1 MSVSGFAR
9 LVELVARLR
18 GPEGC
23 PWDRAQTHESLKGM
37 LLEEAY
43 ETIAAIDEGD
53 PGALKDELGDLLL
66 HILFHS
72 QIAAEAGEFTI
83 EDVLTELSEKLIRR
97 HPHVFGPR
105 RAESVAVAEIRHR
118 WEEIKRGEGRR
129 AGVSAHLPAL
139 LAARK
144 AQEQLSNLGQEE
156 IDHDG
161 LRALLDPGDPEE
173 EVGRLLFRAVAL
185 ARELGVEPE
194 LALRRVVEAFL
205 EGG

>member
-1 MSVSGFAR
+1 M
-9 LVELVARLR
+9 ARLR
-18 GPEGC
+18 GPQGC

-43 ETIAAIDEGD
+43 EAIAAIEEGD
-53 PGALKDELGDLLL
+53 PESLKGELGDLLL
-66 HILFHS
+66 HVVFQA

-83 EDVLTELSEKLIRR
+83 EDVINELNEKLIRR
-97 HPHVFGPR
+97 HPHVFGEQ
-105 RAESVAVAEIRHR
+105 RAESVTEVRQR
-118 WEEIKRGEGRR
+118 WEEIKRGEGKEV
-129 AGVSAHLPAL
+129 GVSDHLPAL

-144 AQEQLSNLGQEE
+144 VQERLVNIGQEE

-161 LRALLDPGDPEE
+161 LRALLGPGDPEE
-173 EVGRLLFRAVAL
+173 EVGRLLFRVVAL

-194 LALRRVVEAFL
+194 LALRRATKSLL